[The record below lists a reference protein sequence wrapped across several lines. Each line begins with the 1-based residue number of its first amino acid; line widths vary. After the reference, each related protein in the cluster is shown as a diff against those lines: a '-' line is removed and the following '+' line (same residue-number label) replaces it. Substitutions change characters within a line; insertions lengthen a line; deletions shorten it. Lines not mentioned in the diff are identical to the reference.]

1 MAKRKKLNKRVVV
14 LMAAMGG
21 VVALGVLGVYLR
33 RPAEDPVLAIRQ
45 GDDAFERGEYGTA
58 AKAFATAIRNLPEGE
73 AADATFKLSRTYLNW
88 GQDPELTN
96 SVRSEY
102 VERGLRSL
110 QSALALDPRH
120 LGARRLTCE
129 ISFARARRDGRLW
142 NVYIRHATELLEIAD
157 DDAETY
163 YQRGFAHG
171 FLGRTLGVEYIT
183 RAVADFRKA
192 AELKPEDPRYWIG
205 LCGFLRNPMVDQLP
219 EAEKGY
225 TQGIEANPDSAELR
239 VQYAEYLR
247 EAGRKDESL
256 VQLQEAIK
264 RQPEST
270 VGKIALGDYYSKEGK
285 PADALRE
292 LEAAKAIDDSDYR
305 IYRDLAMV
313 HRQQVRHGDSD
324 QVRLA
329 RSQEAVQAFRD
340 GLDIVNKRMQPTA
353 DGPPISDLDRR
364 RLADARWKLNYLL
377 ANVLMDMTM
386 ITTADRKTIV
396 DEAKDCLSRLARLIP
411 NTPQYYKIAGR
422 IALVDGDSTEG
433 IRLLELARRG
443 FGFDPETT
451 SLLIN
456 VYRRQDLPGMSEALI
471 DDFLARPGAVPSEDI
486 LLEKVRLLMRRY
498 EFEEAERLVKIRLLE
513 KNPDSAAAQNMA
525 LALQMLRGKPPEVP
539 PDIAPSRMV
548 IRLVLDRAAV
558 LWIEDRRDKAIEVVE
573 KLYHAIAN
581 NTPDEVSSKMRVVT
595 RLVGFYVATK
605 KTLKAIDLLDTLVRQ
620 HPDRKDLQLQRK
632 MLDEKDRAKQ
642 IAVRL
647 EMAKDLPPLERALE
661 KANTYLVFGDEKNYL
676 AQLQEAAKIDPDAPG
691 VVEGMFRSALATRD
705 WTVAQEYLDRAA
717 KGNADG
723 VGGQV
728 YSARLAIAREKYAE
742 AVQMLTD
749 LTEKHRGMKHAW
761 IMLGDCYSK
770 MSEFEKAYDTYR
782 SVYKLDPSYVP
793 AQIGLAKS
801 CDAQGRRR
809 ECLVYALKA
818 YKTSEGRL
826 DKFITHIVLLEE
838 AKDASSGDLKHIQE
852 IIRRRERIRERTPQD
867 LENRLHLGR
876 LYEEAGDVK
885 SAEVE
890 YVYIYRTTSNRI
902 GGAKIY
908 TDFLS
913 RTRQSG
919 KAEQIF
925 EELIEGEKDKVG
937 ALLLYARY
945 LARHSAEQAYNT
957 YKRAIEMDP
966 KDPRGYREVASFLA
980 ERMTNYGAAA
990 DAMGMYCKL
999 RPTHLA
1005 ARKQWIHYTI
1015 EAKRFEEATKRLNHI
1030 LAADPSDSQA
1040 LTLKGFLL
1048 MRQEN
1053 LDGAEKLLL
1062 QANKEDPSS
1071 PFPLLYLTKI
1081 DLERGDV
1088 QGARTRLQAV
1098 TKLTDSPDV
1107 LIQLALVYVRLGEY
1121 NSAQATLR
1129 AILDQREDHVP
1140 AIRLLL
1146 SLYQRGKKWD
1156 RMESL
1161 LRHAQEKFPGEVGY
1175 RLQEIEMLRSRGMV
1189 ELAVTK
1195 AEEAR
1200 RLSPESWPVLGTY
1213 LAALLAAKEYDKVVA
1228 VSEPYLEGHEKSAL
1242 IKAYRASA
1250 LAGKNKTAEADA
1262 MFRDAI
1268 ATIPA
1273 DNIQYVAYQTEKAFG
1288 LAAATKKLAA
1298 WSSGRA
1304 GEWQTGRMLGDLYQ
1318 RGRQYEKALSHL
1330 TRSLG
1335 HTKTPK
1341 DKALIHRMLGAVHH
1355 SMGVTNKQHLA
1366 EAEKNYRIS
1375 ISLLPDD
1382 RESLN
1387 NLAYLYTNDLD
1398 RADEALALVEKV
1410 YQMDPNEPR
1419 IADTYGWTLAKLG
1432 RYDLAQEVLQR
1443 SIQLGDPMAA
1453 NRYHSG
1459 WVYEQ
1464 TGQFA
1469 NATNSYRQGLELVRD
1484 DPGDPL
1490 HRLLTEGLTRAESKA
1505 RPKE

>member
-1 MAKRKKLNKRVVV
+1 MAKRKKLNKRVVI
-14 LMAAMGG
+14 LIAAMSG
-21 VVALGVLGVYLR
+21 VVALAVVGALLR
-33 RPAEDPVLAIRQ
+33 SPAEDPVLAMRQ
-45 GDDAFERGEYGTA
+45 GDEAFERGDYGTA
-58 AKAFATAIRNLPEGE
+58 AKAFVVAIQNLPEGE
-73 AADATFKLSRTYLNW
+73 AGDATFKLSRTFLNW
-88 GQDPELTN
+88 GQDPDLTK

-102 VERGLRSL
+102 IERGLRNL
-110 QSALALDPRH
+110 QSALALAPRH

-163 YQRGFAHG
+163 YQRGFANG
-171 FLGRTLGVEYIT
+171 FLGRTLGGEYIT
-183 RAVADFRKA
+183 QAVADFRKA

-205 LCGFLRNPMVDQLP
+205 LCGFLRNPMVDQFA

-247 EAGRKDESL
+247 EAGRKDEAL

-264 RQPEST
+264 RQAEST
-270 VGKIALGDYYSKEGK
+270 VGKIALADYYSKEGK
-285 PADALRE
+285 PAEAIRE
-292 LEAAKAIDDSDYR
+292 LEAAKAIDDSDHR
-305 IYRDLAMV
+305 IYHNLVLV
-313 HRQQVRHGDSD
+313 HRQQIRHGDSD
-324 QVRLA
+324 KVRLA
-329 RSQEAVQAFRD
+329 RSQEAVQASRD
-340 GLDIVNKRMQPTA
+340 GLDIVNKRMQPTV
-353 DGPPISDLDRR
+353 DGPPVSDLDRR

-377 ANVLMDMTM
+377 ANVLMDMTAISTVDM
-386 ITTADRKTIV
+386 KAVV
-396 DEAKDCLSRLARLIP
+396 DEAKECVSRLDRLIP
-411 NTPQYYKIAGR
+411 NTPQRHKIAGR
-422 IALVDGDSTEG
+422 IAQAEGDLTEAV
-433 IRLLELARRG
+433 RLLELARRG

-451 SLLIN
+451 GILIN
-456 VYRRQDLPGMSEALI
+456 IYRRQDLPGMSEGLI

-498 EFEEAERLVKIRLLE
+498 EFEEAERLVKTRVLE
-513 KNPDSAAAQNMA
+513 KNPGSAAAQNMM
-525 LALQMLRGKPPEVP
+525 LTLRMLQGKPPEVP
-539 PDIAPSRMV
+539 PDLAPSRMV

-573 KLYHAIAN
+573 KLYHAVAN
-581 NTPDEVSSKMRVVT
+581 NTPDDVSSKMRVVT
-595 RLVGFYVATK
+595 RLMGFYVATK
-605 KTLKAIDLLDTLVRQ
+605 KNLKAIDLLDTLVRQ

-632 MLDEKDRAKQ
+632 MLDEPDRAKQ
-642 IAVRL
+642 IEVRL
-647 EMAKDLPPLERALE
+647 GMAKDLPPLERALE
-661 KANTYLVFGDEKNYL
+661 QANTYLVFGDEKNYL
-676 AQLQEAAKIDPDAPG
+676 AQLQEAAKIDPNAPG

-705 WTVAQEYLDRAA
+705 WTVAQECLDRAA

-728 YSARLAIAREKYAE
+728 YSARLAMAQEKYAE

-749 LTEKHRGMKHAW
+749 LTEKHRGMKSAW
-761 IMLGDCYSK
+761 IMLGDCYFK
-770 MSEFEKAYDTYR
+770 TGEFEKAYDTYR
-782 SVYKLDPSYVP
+782 GVYKLDPSYVP

-801 CDAQGRRR
+801 CDALGRRR
-809 ECLVYALKA
+809 ESLVYALKA

-838 AKDASSGDLKHIQE
+838 AKDASSGDIAHIQE

-876 LYEEAGDVK
+876 LYEEASELK
-885 SAEVE
+885 SAETE

-925 EELIEGEKDKVG
+925 EELIESEKDKVG
-937 ALLLYARY
+937 ALLLYARH

-957 YKRAIEMDP
+957 YKRAIEMDT
-966 KDPRGYREVASFLA
+966 KDPRGYREVAGFLA
-980 ERMTNYGAAA
+980 ERMTNYPAAA

-999 RPTHLA
+999 RPTHIP

-1015 EAKRFEEATKRLNHI
+1015 EAKRFEEATQRLNLI
-1030 LAADPSDSQA
+1030 LAADPSDAQT

-1062 QANKEDPSS
+1062 QAIKEDPGS
-1071 PFPLLYLTKI
+1071 PYAYLYLTKI
-1081 DLERGDV
+1081 ALERGDV
-1088 QGARTRLQAV
+1088 EAARTWLQAV

-1129 AILDQREDHVP
+1129 AILDQREDHVA

-1156 RMESL
+1156 RMERL
-1161 LRHAQEKFPGEVGY
+1161 LQHAQEKFPGEVGY

-1189 ELAVTK
+1189 ELAVMK

-1200 RLSPESWPVLGTY
+1200 RLAPESWPVLGTY
-1213 LAALLAAKEYDKVVA
+1213 LAALLVAKEYEKVVA
-1228 VSEPYLEGHEKSAL
+1228 VSEPHLEGHEQSAL
-1242 IKAYRASA
+1242 IKAYRGSA
-1250 LAGKNKTAEADA
+1250 LVGMKKTAEADA
-1262 MFRDAI
+1262 MFRESM
-1268 ATIPA
+1268 ATVSA
-1273 DNIQYVAYQTEKAFG
+1273 DNIQYVARQAEKAFG
-1288 LAAATKKLAA
+1288 RAPATKKLAL
-1298 WSSGRA
+1298 WSSVRA
-1304 GEWQTGRMLGDLYQ
+1304 DEWQTGRMLGDVYL

-1335 HTKTPK
+1335 QAKQEK

-1355 SMGVTNKQHLA
+1355 SVGVTDKQHLP
-1366 EAEKNYRIS
+1366 EAEKHYRAAIA
-1375 ISLLPDD
+1375 LLPGD

-1387 NLAYLYTNDLD
+1387 NLAYLYANDMG
-1398 RADEALALVEKV
+1398 RAAEALVLVEKV
-1410 YQMDPNEPR
+1410 YKLDPNEAR

-1432 RYDLAQEVLQR
+1432 RYDLAKEVLQR
-1443 SIQLGDPMAA
+1443 SIQLGEPMAA
-1453 NRYHSG
+1453 NRYHLG

-1464 TGQFA
+1464 TEQFA

-1484 DPGDPL
+1484 DPDDPL
-1490 HRLLTEGLTRAESKA
+1490 HRLLTEGLKRAESKT